1 MARGGDRLC
10 YHRPAMTL
18 DRLRNLGFV
27 LAFLLLGVMLF
38 SLYGAFRS
46 AIESGN
52 WIAFLGGILMG
63 AVFVTVLAII
73 MLVPDRRRTG
83 WVQAITSVNTRYLF
97 GGLLVLWVLVMG
109 FLASLSLAATQV
121 GGLALIGMFAG
132 IFIFLGFVWS
142 VIGE

>member
-1 MARGGDRLC
+1 
-10 YHRPAMTL
+10 MTL
-18 DRLRNLGFV
+18 DRLRHLGFL

-46 AIESGN
+46 AIEGGN
-52 WIAFLGGILMG
+52 WVAFLGGIVMG
-63 AVFVTVLAII
+63 AAMVAVLMAI

-83 WVQAITSVNTRYLF
+83 WVEALTSVNTRYLF
-97 GGLLVLWVLVMG
+97 GGLVVMWVLVMG
-109 FLASLSLAATQV
+109 FLASLALPATQE

>member
-1 MARGGDRLC
+1 
-10 YHRPAMTL
+10 MTL
-18 DRLRNLGFV
+18 DRLRSLGYL

-46 AIESGN
+46 AIEGGN
-52 WIAFLGGILMG
+52 WLAFLGGILMG
-63 AVFVTVLAII
+63 AAMVAVLLTI
-73 MLVPDRRRTG
+73 MIVPERRRTG
-83 WVQAITSVNTRYLF
+83 WVETLTNINTKYLF
-97 GGLLVLWVLVMG
+97 GALVVMWVLVMG
-109 FLASLSLAATQV
+109 FLASMALPATEE

>member
-1 MARGGDRLC
+1 
-10 YHRPAMTL
+10 MTL
-18 DRLRNLGFV
+18 DRLRNLGFL

-46 AIESGN
+46 AIEGGN

-63 AVFVTVLAII
+63 TVMVAILMTV
-73 MLVPDRRRTG
+73 MLVPDRREVG
-83 WVQAITSVNTRYLF
+83 WVKALTNVNTRYLF
-97 GGLLVLWVLVMG
+97 GALIVVWVLVMG
-109 FLASLSLAATQV
+109 FLASMSLPATQE